1 VFSDASQASLTDL
14 FRSLPVQLGEEET
27 RAALVLL
34 AQEVSKL
41 KHEREHQEMLF
52 EADGSTPP
60 ATPGPRHKRDRSHL
74 RVVRSLVAALA
85 MAAGSVPGAVAVT
98 APPHL
103 VAPLI
108 AAERGADHD
117 TRAPRVFHHPRHR
130 PHWPTIV
137 DHAHHHRP

>member
-1 VFSDASQASLTDL
+1 VFQDATQASLTDL
-14 FRSLPVQLGEEET
+14 FRSLNVPPEE

-41 KHEREHQEMLF
+41 KRAAQVQEMLF
-52 EADGSTPP
+52 EP
-60 ATPGPRHKRDRSHL
+60 APASAPGPRHKRDRSHL

-117 TRAPRVFHHPRHR
+117 TRGARVFHHPRHR